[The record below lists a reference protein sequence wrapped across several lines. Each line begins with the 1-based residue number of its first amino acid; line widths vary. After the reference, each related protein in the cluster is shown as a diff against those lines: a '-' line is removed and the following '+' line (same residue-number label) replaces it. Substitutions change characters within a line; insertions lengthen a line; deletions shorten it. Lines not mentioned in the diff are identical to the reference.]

1 MPAVTTI
8 DFHFNAPDQLGYA
21 CRLLRKAVAS
31 GATLV
36 VTGSDQALAQ
46 LDLALWTFSATDF
59 VPHCDV
65 SAQPSI
71 LDKSPVVLSV
81 SLQSVPHHGILLNL
95 GAEVPAG
102 FESFDRVIEVV
113 SQADDDRQQARL
125 RWKQYTRLGHSP
137 TRYDVGNKGPGLGAI
152 PFNGA

>member
-1 MPAVTTI
+1 MTTI
-8 DFHFNAPDQLGYA
+8 DFHFNAPGQLGYA

-36 VTGSDQALAQ
+36 VTGSDQTLAQ

-65 SAQPSI
+65 SAQASI
-71 LDKSPVVLSV
+71 LDKSPVVLAA
-81 SLQSVPHHGILLNL
+81 SLQCVPHHGILLNL
-95 GAEVPAG
+95 GALVPAG

-125 RWKQYTRLGHSP
+125 RWKHYTRLACTL
-137 TRYDVGNKGPGLGAI
+137 TRYDVGNKSLGLGVR
-152 PFNGA
+152 G